1 MKCVY
6 DKVCPNMTEN
16 CWRSCYRYI
25 KFNNLVNQIGISD
38 AAITTFLCGYVQGK
52 TATLKQLFSQNA
64 KIAIISFQDFYLC
77 QFLMFKYSFYLINK
91 FLLPMEKIP
100 TILNLTF
107 SDVIE
112 TYFSNGNQNINTINE
127 CELLILRNYHTV
139 TSPTGKQIVN
149 DLINSRISKGL
160 YTVMLFE
167 KDLVDTNEG
176 VIKHCV
182 QHYKNDVM
190 MLNESNITTEE
201 I

>member
-38 AAITTFLCGYVQGK
+38 AAITTFLGGYVQGK
-52 TATLKQLFSQNA
+52 TATLKELFSQNA
-64 KIAIISFQDFYLC
+64 KIALITFQDFYLC
-77 QFLMFKYSFYLINK
+77 QFLMFKYSLYLINK

-139 TSPTGKQIVN
+139 TSPTGRQIVN

-160 YTVMLFE
+160 YTIMLFE
-167 KDLVDTNEG
+167 KDLVDMNEG
-176 VIKHCV
+176 VIKHCI

-190 MLNESNITTEE
+190 MLNESNISVEE